1 MVWKRGRPLDKSGI
15 GPQGRIAIRGPSVLT
30 VLAVL
35 PGFSKG
41 GGAKA
46 SALIWATGH
55 ASATTS
61 GPIRTSI
68 GSGNTWALSSCLLID
83 GRGNA
88 LSRPSCSTR
97 WDEGSACLADYDDP
111 APLVGAI
118 G

>member
-1 MVWKRGRPLDKSGI
+1 MGAGHWWVFWRSLLLLRPRLYCQLQTGQFRVD
-15 GPQGRIAIRGPSVLT
+15 
-30 VLAVL
+30 
-35 PGFSKG
+35 G
-41 GGAKA
+41 GGRQKA

-55 ASATTS
+55 GSATTS

-68 GSGNTWALSSCLLID
+68 GSGNTWALSSRLLID

-88 LSRPSCSTR
+88 LPRPSCSTR